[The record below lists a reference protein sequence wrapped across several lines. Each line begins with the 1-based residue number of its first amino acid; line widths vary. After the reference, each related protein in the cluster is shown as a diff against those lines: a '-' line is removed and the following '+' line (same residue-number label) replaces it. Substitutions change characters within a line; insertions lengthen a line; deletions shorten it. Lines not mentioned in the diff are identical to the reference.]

1 MRFIYSTFIFLFSV
15 FMRIAALF
23 NAKAKL
29 WVEGRKNI
37 LTKIKSQFQNHNYKI
52 IWFHCA
58 SLGEFEQGRPLIE
71 SLKKQQTEVKILLTF
86 FSPSG
91 YEIRKNYS
99 GADWVFYLPLD
110 TRSNAKE
117 FVSIVNPAKAIF
129 VKYEFWFHYL
139 QELHAN
145 NIPTYFVSVNVRAD
159 HYFLKPI
166 GKWALKQLKNV
177 THFFVQNI
185 TSFDLLTN
193 AGITQ
198 CTIAGDTR
206 FDRVYTISQ
215 FAQNF
220 PLVAKFPN
228 DSKIIVAGSTWHED
242 EKLLAKL
249 LFEFQSAN
257 SKPETRNLKLI
268 VAPHEIDE
276 TNLKQVEEIFF
287 ALKPIRYSKVNNTD
301 LADYDVLLIDN
312 IGMLASLYQHA
323 TLCYIG
329 GGFGKGIHNIL
340 EAAVFGKPI
349 LFGPNY
355 QKFEE
360 AKTLVSLGGA
370 IVIEDYNALQKAV
383 QTLLNDENMYLEKC
397 NISKNFVLE
406 NLGAVDKILK
416 AIA

>member
-1 MRFIYSTFIFLFSV
+1 MRFIYSLFIFLFSV

-71 SLKKQQTEVKILLTF
+71 SLKKQQPEVKILLTF

-139 QELHAN
+139 QELHAK
-145 NIPTYFVSVNVRAD
+145 NIPIYFVSVNVRAN
-159 HYFLKPI
+159 HYFLKPY

-242 EKLLAKL
+242 EKLLSKL
-249 LFEFQSAN
+249 LLEFQSAN

-276 TNLKQVEEIFF
+276 PNLKQVEAIFSTS
-287 ALKPIRYSKVNNTD
+287 KIIRYSKASNTN

-312 IGMLASLYQHA
+312 IGMLSSLYQHA

-370 IVIEDYNALQKAV
+370 IVIEDFNSLQKAI
-383 QTLLNDENMYLEKC
+383 QPLLNDENMYLQKC
-397 NISKNFVLE
+397 NISKSFVLE

>member
-1 MRFIYSTFIFLFSV
+1 MRFIYSLFIFLFSV
-15 FMRIAALF
+15 FMRITALF

-71 SLKKQQTEVKILLTF
+71 NLKKQQPEVKILLTF

-110 TRSNAKE
+110 RRSNAKE
-117 FVSIVNPAKAIF
+117 FVTIVNPAKAIF

-159 HYFLKPI
+159 HYFLKPY

-177 THFFVQNI
+177 THFFVQNK

-242 EKLLAKL
+242 EKLLSKL
-249 LFEFQSAN
+249 LLEFQSAN

-276 TNLKQVEEIFF
+276 ANLKQVEDIFS
-287 ALKPIRYSKVNNTD
+287 ALRTIRYSKAINAN
-301 LADYDVLLIDN
+301 LADCDVLLIDN
-312 IGMLASLYQHA
+312 IGMLSSLYQHA

-370 IVIEDYNALQKAV
+370 IVIEDFNSLQKAV
-383 QTLLNDENMYLEKC
+383 QPLLNDENIYLQKC